1 MREPRYLG
9 RMTGPLE
16 SAVVQALGAVV
27 LAPADQGTTALAR
40 EYARLMD
47 AAAPAAK
54 YTAALDWL
62 AHQGAGDRD
71 ADKHIRTITN
81 ALAAHSVASDLG
93 PKLLAAL
100 EALQMSP
107 RARAV
112 VQKGGTGD
120 KPSANP
126 LDQLAARRAGRGRA
140 PAVDSAAQGS

>member
-9 RMTGPLE
+9 RMLRQVT
-16 SAVVQALGAVV
+16 AALAAGKVDPRDA
-27 LAPADQGTTALAR
+27 ATAALAR
-40 EYARLMD
+40 QYARLMD

-54 YTAALDWL
+54 YAAALDWL
-62 AHQGAGDRD
+62 AGDRGDQD
-71 ADKHIRTITN
+71 ADKHIRTITT

-100 EALQMSP
+100 EALQLSP

-112 VQKGGTGD
+112 VQKGGIGD

-126 LDQLAARRAGRGRA
+126 LDQLAARRAGRGHA
-140 PAVDSAAQGS
+140 PAVDAPAQES